1 MAILRHTD
9 AAPAE
14 RTAYLRYAAAQRSA
28 TGEAEGAEGEIDAT
42 VELEADEAVSD
53 ADIVPMERLIELGA
67 ADQLI
72 LTVTDGGLGKRTSAY
87 DYRCTGRGG
96 QGLVAHDLS
105 RRGGRLAAS
114 FPVEDGDDILL
125 VTDGGQ
131 LIRVPVGQV
140 RIAARNTQGVNIFR
154 TGDGERVV
162 SVERL
167 AETDSGASDDDASDD
182 GEAVQDP
189 SEPV

>member
-1 MAILRHTD
+1 MEAD
-9 AAPAE
+9 ADAVE
-14 RTAYLRYAAAQRSA
+14 G
-28 TGEAEGAEGEIDAT
+28 GEADVG
-42 VELEADEAVSD
+42 
-53 ADIVPMERLIELGA
+53 MERLIALGA
-67 ADQLI
+67 AEQLI
-72 LTVTDGGLGKRTSAY
+72 LTVADTGLGKRTSSY

-114 FPVEDGDDILL
+114 FPVEEGDDILL

-131 LIRVPVGQV
+131 LIRVPAGQV

-167 AETDSGASDDDASDD
+167 AETDSGDDAD
-182 GEAVQDP
+182 EASTDEP
-189 SEPV
+189 IAPISE